1 MASPTSTSI
10 LFRIVILITSMVVLF
25 YVCRPL
31 YWKLSAT
38 IHDIGHNK
46 QYGREGTLYK
56 LLFAG
61 ARKVEILA
69 VK

>member
-10 LFRIVILITSMVVLF
+10 WFRIVILITLMVVLF

-31 YWKLSAT
+31 YWKISAT
-38 IHDIGHNK
+38 IHDIRHNN
-46 QYGREGTLYK
+46 QYGRECTLYK

-61 ARKVEILA
+61 A
-69 VK
+69 